1 LFEDRTPEE
10 RKAKL
15 ASIGET
21 MLAVGGLEVYSI
33 VQSILEVDEEDPS
46 MTEFLS
52 GSEDLNLFE
61 NWGASRFIRS
71 LMPTIVS

>member
-21 MLAVGGLEVYSI
+21 MLAVGGSKYALLFK
-33 VQSILEVDEEDPS
+33 SILEVDEEDPS

-52 GSEDLNLFE
+52 GSEDLNYLKI
-61 NWGASRFIRS
+61 GVRVDLYAA
-71 LMPTIVS
+71 